1 MRITRHPVLYD
12 APHPDPVR
20 HDATATPSLSARR
33 RSVLKGVGGSLLALG
48 FGTLGGTQPAAAA
61 AERPTIGVVVPTLS
75 AQFWNTYVD
84 FIRKGADQLG
94 VNLIVLNA
102 DNKPDQMVKSL
113 EDLVARPV
121 DGIIFTPYWAT
132 AARGL
137 TLAKDANIPVVLT
150 DSYPPFPPQSARFPD
165 YKAFI
170 GPSDKDAGRQMAE
183 ALFAAMTP
191 NAAGRKVIGVV
202 NGTAGTSVAI
212 DRRKGLADALKTHP
226 EVQIAGEVDGNFVRD
241 TSQTV
246 FESLY
251 QGHPDIKGVWAAN
264 GGTAT
269 GVLTALKNAGK
280 QPGRDVLVVAMDLN
294 PENVDAVEKGDLLFD
309 IGGHW
314 LQGGYALVML
324 YDQIKGHPIA
334 KDDDLIKLKLL
345 PLTKDKVA
353 QFRAD
358 FPGGVQPYDF
368 KAHSKTY
375 NPKAPP
381 LVVAVQYSH

>member
-1 MRITRHPVLYD
+1 MRITRQPARHGEPR
-12 APHPDPVR
+12 PDR
-20 HDATATPSLSARR
+20 DGSASGPSAGR
-33 RSVLKGVGGSLLALG
+33 RSILKGTGGGLLALALG
-48 FGTLGGTQPAAAA
+48 TFGSGMRPAMAAPA
-61 AERPTIGVVVPTLS
+61 RPTIGVVVPTLS

-94 VNLIVLNA
+94 VNLVVLNA
-102 DNKPDQMVKSL
+102 DNKPDQMIKSL

-170 GPSDKDAGRQMAE
+170 GPSDEDAGRQMGE

-191 NAAGRKVIGVV
+191 NSAGKKVIGVV

-212 DRRKGLADALKTHP
+212 DRRKGLADALKNHP

-251 QGHPDIKGVWAAN
+251 QAHPDIKGVWAAN

-280 QPGRDVLVVAMDLN
+280 QPGKDVLVVGMDLN
-294 PENVDAVEKGDLLFD
+294 PENVDAVEKGELLFD

-324 YDQIKGHPIA
+324 YDQIKGHPIP
-334 KDDDLIKLKLL
+334 KDQDLIKLKLL

-353 QFRAD
+353 EFRAD

-368 KAHSKTY
+368 KAHSKVY

-381 LVVAVQYSH
+381 LVVAVKYSH

>member
-1 MRITRHPVLYD
+1 MNDEIRNGCRGPRPL
-12 APHPDPVR
+12 ASDPSETLR
-20 HDATATPSLSARR
+20 SAAGLSAAISR
-33 RSVLKGVGGSLLALG
+33 RSVLAGAAALAALVGSGIPHRAI
-48 FGTLGGTQPAAAA
+48 AA
-61 AERPTIGVVVPTLS
+61 AERPTIGVVVPTLA
-75 AQFWNTYVD
+75 AQFWNTYVS

-94 VNLIVLNA
+94 INLVVLNA
-102 DNKPDQMVKSL
+102 DNNPDQMTKSL

-121 DGIIFTPYWAT
+121 DGIIFTPYWNT
-132 AARGL
+132 GARGL
-137 TLAKDANIPVVLT
+137 TLARDANIPVILT
-150 DSYPPFPPQSARFPD
+150 DSYPPFPPRSKRFPN
-165 YKAFI
+165 YLAFI
-170 GPSDKDAGRQMAE
+170 GPSDEDAGRQMAE

-191 NAAGRKVIGVV
+191 DANGKKVIGVV

-212 DRRKGLADALKTHP
+212 DRRKGLADALKNHP

-251 QGHPDIKGVWAAN
+251 QGHPEIKGVWAAN

-280 QPGRDVLVVAMDLN
+280 VPGKDVLVVAMDLN
-294 PENVDAVEKGDLLFD
+294 PENVEAVQKGDLLFD

-324 YDQIKGHPIA
+324 YDAIKGKPIPA
-334 KDDDLIKLKLL
+334 NDDVIKLKLL

-353 QFRAD
+353 QFQAD

-368 KAHSKTY
+368 KQHSRVY
-375 NPKAPP
+375 NPDAPP